1 MVKITPGTLR
11 DSLVPALF
19 LLSSVSP
26 RLDNLKVKLT
36 KDVKA
41 YIKAF
46 IEDTLMEERS
56 WKNREKLNANEL
68 AKLEKDGLTIM
79 QELPEYAKKDISEL
93 DKFTIERFKWS
104 GIYAQRPKT
113 AGYFLT
119 RIKCPSGKIS
129 AKQALKVAE
138 ISKKWGESSIQITVR
153 QCIQIHNI
161 ELKNLPEVIKEIN
174 EAGLTTIQGCG
185 DVPRNVLGNP
195 LMGIDPDEILD
206 TAPLIDAVNKE
217 MVGNYLYSNLPR
229 KFKISISAN
238 PHDSAFAAI
247 NDIAFTPAILDKEDG
262 TSVKGFHVW
271 IGGGL
276 SRDPML
282 AQKLPFFIKPEEV
295 LEVTKATAVIFRE
308 YGYREN
314 RMHCRLKFLVA
325 DWGNEKLEEELQKIT
340 GPLEKGGR
348 DVVAPWNL
356 GVFHGVHPQ
365 KQEGLS
371 YVGVHL
377 PLGVTVAEKLKAIAE
392 LAIKYGSGEPQIR
405 TTNSQ
410 NILIINIPN
419 EKTADLVKEPND
431 NGISTNPHNI
441 SGYAKSC
448 TGITYCNFATTDTKH
463 NLARILSEL
472 EKAFPDFPVP
482 LRIYLTGCTNSCAQI
497 QIADIGLQGAKG
509 KEGNM

>member
-1 MVKITPGTLR
+1 
-11 DSLVPALF
+11 
-19 LLSSVSP
+19 
-26 RLDNLKVKLT
+26 
-36 KDVKA
+36 
-41 YIKAF
+41 
-46 IEDTLMEERS
+46 
-56 WKNREKLNANEL
+56 
-68 AKLEKDGLTIM
+68 
-79 QELPEYAKKDISEL
+79 
-93 DKFTIERFKWS
+93 
-104 GIYAQRPKT
+104 
-113 AGYFLT
+113 
-119 RIKCPSGKIS
+119 
-129 AKQALKVAE
+129 
-138 ISKKWGESSIQITVR
+138 
-153 QCIQIHNI
+153 
-161 ELKNLPEVIKEIN
+161 
-174 EAGLTTIQGCG
+174 
-185 DVPRNVLGNP
+185 
-195 LMGIDPDEILD
+195 
-206 TAPLIDAVNKE
+206 
-217 MVGNYLYSNLPR
+217 
-229 KFKISISAN
+229 
-238 PHDSAFAAI
+238 
-247 NDIAFTPAILDKEDG
+247 
-262 TSVKGFHVW
+262 
-271 IGGGL
+271 
-276 SRDPML
+276 ML

-314 RMHCRLKFLVA
+314 RTHCRLKFLVA

-377 PLGVTVAEKLKAIAE
+377 PLGVTVAEKLKTIAE

-410 NILIINIPN
+410 NILIINVPN
-419 EKTADLVKEPND
+419 EKTADLVKELND

-509 KEGNM
+509 KEGNMYIVTIGGHLGDNPEFSQKLTGKVPDKDIVKLLTSYINIFLEKRLPEESFSDTVKRIGTEIFQNEIDAILKA